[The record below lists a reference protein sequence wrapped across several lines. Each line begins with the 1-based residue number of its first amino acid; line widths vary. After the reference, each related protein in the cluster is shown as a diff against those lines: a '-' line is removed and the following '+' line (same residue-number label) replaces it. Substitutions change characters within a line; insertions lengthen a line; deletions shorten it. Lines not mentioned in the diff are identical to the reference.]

1 MRDNSSSHTDVLTLV
16 SIVEGSNEPSVPRG
30 QFETGP
36 IEPMSTKYPQLPTR
50 TPPVFKS
57 LTNTIYD
64 AGQKVG
70 NQNSENILKF
80 LTQDALNQLLQLCLI
95 DLEALE

>member
-1 MRDNSSSHTDVLTLV
+1 MNLQYLGDNLRQAHRTYEHKIS
-16 SIVEGSNEPSVPRG
+16 PA
-30 QFETGP
+30 
-36 IEPMSTKYPQLPTR
+36 TR